1 MESPPLTARASA
13 LPAGEILVGGKAFF
27 FSFLILF
34 FPPGWQTLKCQQSS
48 RHNPSWFYNVCK
60 RFPSLQTPDS
70 FKISG
75 KLCLTGSLQ
84 TRQGPTCFLFHQI
97 SHSELACKIDDT
109 AWKAMCMHVCMCLG
123 ELYVCVCTCVYAV
136 WAVYVCE
143 CTCVCELCVWTLCAC
158 GRFARARLK
167 SLKYQKVPRWPAPHG
182 IWSGLGYIW
191 VPEGSGF
198 SLSE

>member
-1 MESPPLTARASA
+1 MLGLGKDLLEHQGGQDGESSPDSQGLSLASWRNPSGGQSLFLLFSCPFLPPWLTD
-13 LPAGEILVGGKAFF
+13 
-27 FSFLILF
+27 
-34 FPPGWQTLKCQQSS
+34 TKCQQSS
-48 RHNPSWFYNVCK
+48 RHNPSRFYNVCK

-136 WAVYVCE
+136 
-143 CTCVCELCVWTLCAC
+143 
-158 GRFARARLK
+158 
-167 SLKYQKVPRWPAPHG
+167 
-182 IWSGLGYIW
+182 
-191 VPEGSGF
+191 
-198 SLSE
+198 